1 MRAIAVVACLL
12 AAACGETESERAAR
26 EREARAR
33 EAASLVSRL
42 SDPAAFARAVELK
55 DVASLVEATADRNAE
70 ETRCLAALALG
81 RVGGDEARARLEALA
96 KGGGRVGRC
105 AYGGLAGLTPEALA
119 DLEAREAEARPLV
132 LRLEEEEAFARV
144 VGLRAAGPLV
154 EATAE
159 GKPERI
165 RRLACLALGK
175 IGGAEARDR
184 LLELLAAPTPEPRVQ
199 GAMRLYAVAGLT
211 LLNDPGTAVDLV
223 LQLSTV
229 NPNDNVAALAAE
241 GANSEYYTVDAQIC
255 DALLG
260 MGLWAVEEEL
270 VLQMRRRDM
279 VRVLIDAHA
288 VLRRH
293 TGLDLP
299 FRYNGGYAD
308 RDADA
313 DAWAKRLRETRPERM
328 RARPFDAANP
338 RFRARCADM
347 IAWLGGQAVN
357 DRYIAEKVF
366 VRLGP
371 PAVPMLAEAMLDG
384 VPSLQREAAFVLGN
398 IGDPAAAPALRK
410 ALALKDPK
418 ARARALDALRLLG
431 DREAVA
437 PAVERLGEA
446 DPEVRGCAARLVGV
460 LGDASHREAL
470 SAALAKETAP
480 GAIVLLACALSRL
493 GDAGQVPR
501 LLAIFLDG
509 EQLER
514 QAAHEE
520 LRRLEPGWK
529 ADPLAKRE
537 ARAGAAGEFPR
548 K

>member
-1 MRAIAVVACLL
+1 MRALALL
-12 AAACGETESERAAR
+12 ACVLAACGAQAEHAAR

-33 EAASLVSRL
+33 EAAALV
-42 SDPAAFARAVELK
+42 
-55 DVASLVEATADRNAE
+55 
-70 ETRCLAALALG
+70 
-81 RVGGDEARARLEALA
+81 ARLED
-96 KGGGRVGRC
+96 
-105 AYGGLAGLTPEALA
+105 E
-119 DLEAREAEARPLV
+119 D
-132 LRLEEEEAFARV
+132 AFARV
-144 VGLRAAGPLV
+144 VELGAAGPLV
-154 EATAE
+154 DATAE

-184 LLELLAAPTPEPRVQ
+184 LLALLAAPTPEPRVQ
-199 GAMRLYAVAGLT
+199 GAMRLYAAAGLT

-260 MGLWAVEEEL
+260 MGLWTVEDEL

-313 DAWAKRLRETRPERM
+313 DAWAKRLKETRAERV
-328 RARPFDAANP
+328 RARPFDAANA
-338 RFRARCADM
+338 RFRARCSDM
-347 IAWLGGQAVN
+347 IGWLGGQAVN

-371 PAVPMLAEAMLDG
+371 PVVPMLAEAMLKG

-410 ALALKDPK
+410 ALGLEDPK

-431 DREAVA
+431 DREAV
-437 PAVERLGEA
+437 PLAVERLGDA
-446 DPEVRGCAARLVGV
+446 DPEVRGSAARLVGV
-460 LGDASHREAL
+460 LGEASHREAL

-493 GDAGQVPR
+493 GDEGQVPR
-501 LLAIFLDG
+501 LLRIFVAG
-509 EQLER
+509 EQLDR

-529 ADPLAKRE
+529 ADPLAPEE
-537 ARAGAAGEFPR
+537 ARSGAVGEFPR